1 MPGTPEFK
9 GQKLFTDMAC
19 NACHS
24 VDGSLKLGPTIKSQY
39 GKNIRHTNGSVV
51 IIDDQY
57 IGQLKGLKLELDL
70 KSGSLKT
77 DIKSLK
83 KAARHAISP
92 ELAKRVDK
100 IIVSEVFKISNDNKI
115 YWADNPIAFIYS
127 GKNYL
132 NPKLDIFVDESIDLE
147 CKAKLKLDLEKK
159 LQKLILSELSD
170 LLNLSKGKFQNNY
183 VSCIFQKCTI

>member
-57 IGQLKGLKLELDL
+57 IRESLIDPLKHIAEGYTSIMPSYKPVLKDE
-70 KSGSLKT
+70 
-77 DIKSLK
+77 DIENL
-83 KAARHAISP
+83 
-92 ELAKRVDK
+92 
-100 IIVSEVFKISNDNKI
+100 
-115 YWADNPIAFIYS
+115 IAFM
-127 GKNYL
+127 
-132 NPKLDIFVDESIDLE
+132 
-147 CKAKLKLDLEKK
+147 KALK
-159 LQKLILSELSD
+159 
-170 LLNLSKGKFQNNY
+170 
-183 VSCIFQKCTI
+183 